1 LYYQELATL
10 PENFDFSIVSTE
22 FTSKDDFINSV
33 EYVALENIYGKYNV
47 DQLSSRIMTLELSY
61 RIIAL
66 VSFFLLYGMYE
77 VVVMS
82 FTRRKLTLYD
92 DTIKKENKVRN
103 IVNAILHPHAKKDQ
117 QNKSVV
123 EL

>member
-1 LYYQELATL
+1 M
-10 PENFDFSIVSTE
+10 
-22 FTSKDDFINSV
+22 
-33 EYVALENIYGKYNV
+33 
-47 DQLSSRIMTLELSY
+47 RLELSF

-92 DTIKKENKVRN
+92 ETIRKENKVKN
-103 IVNAILHPHAKKDQ
+103 VIDAILHPIAHQ
-117 QNKSVV
+117 QNKPV
-123 EL
+123 EEL